1 MTQTLKSKVMERTI
15 YSEPGIEVLEDDRIL
30 LIRCPKCHRENWA
43 LEVISGRCAWC
54 GYNAYR
60 DKEFIDRM
68 FNKTLFNNRDTLNRL
83 KD

>member
-1 MTQTLKSKVMERTI
+1 MAETI
-15 YSEPGIEVLEDDRIL
+15 YSEPGIEVLDNDKIL

-54 GYNAYR
+54 GYNAYE
-60 DKEFIDRM
+60 DQELMDSM
-68 FNKTLFNNRDTLNRL
+68 FNKILEDNRDVLNRL

>member
-1 MTQTLKSKVMERTI
+1 MAKTI
-15 YSEPGIEVLEDDRIL
+15 YSEPGIEILDNDKIL

-54 GYNAYR
+54 GYNAYE
-60 DKEFIDRM
+60 DQELMDRM
-68 FNKTLFNNRDTLNRL
+68 FNQTLKENRDVLNRL

>member
-1 MTQTLKSKVMERTI
+1 MAETI
-15 YSEPGIEVLEDDRIL
+15 YSEPGIEVLDNDKIL

-54 GYNAYR
+54 GYNAYE
-60 DKEFIDRM
+60 DQELMDRM
-68 FNKTLFNNRDTLNRL
+68 FNKILEDNRDVLNRL

>member
-1 MTQTLKSKVMERTI
+1 MAKTI
-15 YSEPGIEVLEDDRIL
+15 YSEPGIEILDNDKIL

-54 GYNAYR
+54 GYNAHE
-60 DKEFIDRM
+60 DKELMDRM
-68 FNKTLFNNRDTLNRL
+68 FNKILKDNRDVLNRL

>member
-1 MTQTLKSKVMERTI
+1 MADTV
-15 YSEPGIEVLEDDRIL
+15 YSEPGIEVLDNDKIL

-54 GYNAYR
+54 CYNAHE
-60 DKEFIDRM
+60 DKELKARM
-68 FNKTLFNNRDTLNRL
+68 FDQKIKDNRDVLNRL